1 MALLHCPLLI
11 KRKTPF
17 NPRIKCEK
25 DTIEKDTILV
35 MMSSFCLQEEED
47 EGEFEEAV
55 KQVSFFQCL

>member
-11 KRKTPF
+11 KLTTSF

-25 DTIEKDTILV
+25 VKIICDYEL
-35 MMSSFCLQEEED
+35 FCLQEEED

-55 KQVSFFQCL
+55 KQVRLFTLLVAGL